1 MGIQGFRLVRLDQG
15 GDAVIHTIVHV
26 LSLWQLVAV
35 LAVALVML
43 AAAAFVLSVMTE
55 D

>member
-1 MGIQGFRLVRLDQG
+1 M
-15 GDAVIHTIVHV
+15 IHTITHV

-35 LAVALVML
+35 LAGGLMVI
-43 AAAAFVLSVMTE
+43 AAAAFVLSVLTE

>member
-1 MGIQGFRLVRLDQG
+1 M
-15 GDAVIHTIVHV
+15 IHTIVHV

-35 LAVALVML
+35 LAVGVMMI
-43 AAAAFVLSVMTE
+43 AAAAFVLSVLTE

>member
-1 MGIQGFRLVRLDQG
+1 M
-15 GDAVIHTIVHV
+15 IHTIVHV

-35 LAVALVML
+35 LAVALVMI
-43 AAAAFVLSVMTE
+43 ASAAFVLAVLTE

>member
-1 MGIQGFRLVRLDQG
+1 M
-15 GDAVIHTIVHV
+15 IHTIVHV
-26 LSLWQLVAV
+26 LSLWQLVV
-35 LAVALVML
+35 VMAVAVVML